1 MKERSSNVEGKR
13 KKSMEGGIINGRRE
27 SYSREPKL
35 RGREGDVEKNT
46 LKGVE
51 ECVRACVR
59 AWRKRGSEKNG
70 DGRMRNE
77 REGRKEGRGEGGRKY
92 ASMWT

>member
-51 ECVRACVR
+51 ECVRG
-59 AWRKRGSEKNG
+59 GSEG
-70 DGRMRNE
+70 VRRM
-77 REGRKEGRGEGGRKY
+77 GMAG
-92 ASMWT
+92 

>member
-27 SYSREPKL
+27 SYSREPTL

-51 ECVRACVR
+51 ECVRG
-59 AWRKRGSEKNG
+59 GSEG
-70 DGRMRNE
+70 VRRM
-77 REGRKEGRGEGGRKY
+77 GMAG
-92 ASMWT
+92 